1 MTASSTAALPMGR
14 QSSGDDAFTAR
25 MRLHQSWYRANVVGV
40 ECGVGPNPHSQSRY
54 GNMLSAEDGDRGLNF
69 LTPEIAAYA
78 RARQKELPAGIKAHR
93 LFCNMLSSQPM
104 CFNLFAPL
112 ALDADLAAPLTS
124 ALLGIDVARVDT
136 VIIEHA
142 PAPKADYLDDNTSFD
157 AYVEYRSPDGA
168 RGFVGIETK
177 LTEPFS
183 QDEYP
188 ISKRSYSRWVEREG
202 SPWLASSRAMLD
214 ARGHNQL
221 WRNHMLG
228 YANAARATE
237 PYAGWSVAV
246 VRHPLD
252 HKCVGAVETYAA
264 CLRPGET
271 TLIDRP
277 LDMIAERWRPIVHGT
292 RWEPWWREFERRYLD
307 LSESDAAFA
316 SLEPTVSK

>member
-1 MTASSTAALPMGR
+1 MPASMATPPLGP
-14 QSSGDDAFTAR
+14 QYKDDDAFTAR
-25 MRLHQSWYRANVVGV
+25 MRLHQSWYRANVLAVD
-40 ECGVGPNPHSQSRY
+40 CGVGPHPHSQSRY
-54 GNMLSAEDGDRGLNF
+54 GSMLRAEDGQRGLNF

-78 RARQKELPAGIKAHR
+78 RARQKEYPAGIKAHR

-112 ALDADLAAPLTS
+112 ALDAELAAPLVG
-124 ALLGIDVARVDT
+124 ALLGTEVARVEK

-142 PAPKADYLDDNTSFD
+142 PEPKADYLADSTSFD
-157 AYVEYRSPDGA
+157 AYVEYRRPDGA

-188 ISKRSYSRWVEREG
+188 ISKTSYSRWVEHAG

-228 YANAARATE
+228 FANATRATE
-237 PYAGWSVAV
+237 PYAAWSVAV

-252 HKCVGAVETYAA
+252 HKCVGAFETYAS
-264 CLRPGET
+264 CLRPGEV

-277 LDMIAERWRPIVHGT
+277 LDMLAERWRAIARGT
-292 RWEPWWREFERRYLD
+292 RWEPWWREFERRYID
-307 LSESDAAFA
+307 LSESEVVESRSA
-316 SLEPTVSK
+316 